1 LQVQEA
7 VKLGGQWWIRWQSK
21 SVNRRIFAAMIT
33 VGSLTAIVKLAAASK
48 EVVIAYRFGVSDALD
63 AFLIAWVLPQFVIEL
78 IGGSLNGALIP
89 TYIYVREHEGQVA
102 AQRLFSGVMVVSIV
116 LTLAGLV
123 LLALL
128 SSLILPLL
136 ASGFNPG
143 KLALTQQLYFL
154 LLPTLLF
161 CGIATIWRAILNAGE
176 RFALGAISP
185 VVTPFLIVC
194 LLVGVTDWDGIFV
207 LTIATVVGLA
217 LEAGLLGWELRKRG
231 FALMPWWYGATPAIR
246 QVLRQYIPAVA
257 ASFLMG
263 STTLVAQS
271 VAAML
276 GPGSVSI
283 LAYGS
288 KVTTLL
294 LGIGSGA
301 VSTAVLPYF
310 SRLVASG
317 DSIGVRHTLKTY
329 ARIILLVTVPLTVI
343 LMYYSEPV
351 VRLLLQRGAFTEGD
365 THLVGQVQAIFLVQV
380 PLYILSML
388 CVRLISSF
396 KASHLLLWGT
406 IINLILSIVF
416 NYLFAQWFQV
426 AGIAFAISLMYL
438 ISTIYLLCA
447 AIRLTGTLSKIP
459 QTT

>member
-1 LQVQEA
+1 
-7 VKLGGQWWIRWQSK
+7 
-21 SVNRRIFAAMIT
+21 MIT

-246 QVLRQYIPAVA
+246 QVLRQYIPQVS

-263 STTLVAQS
+263 STTVVAQF
-271 VAAML
+271 VAATL
-276 GPGSVSI
+276 GPGSVSV
-283 LAYGS
+283 LAYSS
-288 KVTTLL
+288 KLTTLL
-294 LGIGSGA
+294 LGIGSLA
-301 VSTAVLPYF
+301 VSTALLPHF
-310 SRLVASG
+310 SRQVALG
-317 DSIGVRHTLKTY
+317 DSVGVRHTFKTY
-329 ARIILLVTVPLTVI
+329 AGLILLVTVPVTVI
-343 LMYYSEPV
+343 LMYYSEPII
-351 VRLLLQRGAFTEGD
+351 RLLLQRGAFTEEN
-365 THLVGQVQAIFLVQV
+365 TYLVSQVQMIYLLLVPFYV
-380 PLYILSML
+380 LSML

-406 IINLILSIVF
+406 IINLILSIVL
-416 NYLFAQWFQV
+416 NYLFAQRFQV
-426 AGIAFAISLMYL
+426 AGIALAICLMYL
-438 ISTIYLLCA
+438 VSTVYLVCA
-447 AIRLTGTLSKIP
+447 AIRLTGKPSVIP
-459 QTT
+459 QTS

>member
-1 LQVQEA
+1 MMIELSWRRLWETWSTQSTHRRVFEA
-7 VKLGGQWWIRWQSK
+7 VL
-21 SVNRRIFAAMIT
+21 T
-33 VGSLTAIVKLAAASK
+33 VGSLTVLVKLVAACK
-48 EVVIAYRFGVSDALD
+48 ELVIAYRFGVSDALD
-63 AFLIAWVLPQFVIEL
+63 AFLIAFVLPTFAIEL

-89 TYIYVREHEGQVA
+89 TYIYVREHEGPVA
-102 AQRLFSGVMVVSIV
+102 AQRLFSGVMVASIV
-116 LTLAGLV
+116 LTLAGSV

-128 SSLILPLL
+128 SSVILPLL

-161 CGIATIWRAILNAGE
+161 CGMATIWRAILNAGE

-185 VVTPFLIVC
+185 IVTPLLTVC

-288 KVTTLL
+288 KAATLL
-294 LGIGSGA
+294 LGIGSVA
-301 VSTAVLPYF
+301 VSTAVLPHF
-310 SRLVASG
+310 SRLVAFG
-317 DSIGVRHTLKTY
+317 DSIGMRQTLKTY
-329 ARIILLVTVPLTVI
+329 VQIILLVTVPLTVI

-365 THLVGQVQAIFLVQV
+365 TYLVGQVQAIYLVQV
-380 PLYILSML
+380 PLYILSIL

-426 AGIAFAISLMYL
+426 TGIAFAISLMYL

-447 AIRLTGTLSKIP
+447 AIRLTGTLSVIP

>member
-1 LQVQEA
+1 
-7 VKLGGQWWIRWQSK
+7 
-21 SVNRRIFAAMIT
+21 MIT

-102 AQRLFSGVMVVSIV
+102 AQRLFSGVMVVSMV
-116 LTLAGLV
+116 LTLAGWV

-329 ARIILLVTVPLTVI
+329 ARIILLVTVPLTII